1 MAILFKL
8 RRENVTG
15 SCKTMNANG
24 RKILVTVDGSAHAL
38 DTVRY
43 LGWTLPPHGVELVL
57 FCVLN
62 TEPEFFPDNAE
73 SPGAGSASNVTGD
86 WKTQQ
91 RNAIDL
97 FMANASQILVDR
109 GFPREAVKVSIQ
121 ERKVGIARDI
131 IREAQNGYDAVVAGR
146 QGMNPITRL
155 VIGSIA
161 SKLVQSLTFVPLW
174 LVGKAVP
181 SNKMLVAIDASEG
194 SMRAVEHIGRMLG
207 GTKVELTLFR
217 VVRTRKSDVAGQED
231 SKVKSDED
239 SALLRAFEKA
249 SAILEKNGIDHD
261 QISTKVLS
269 GVATRS
275 GCIIAQATNGGY
287 GTIVLGRRGHT
298 EVGEFSMGRVTN
310 KVIQLAGKV
319 AVWVVN

>member
-1 MAILFKL
+1 M
-8 RRENVTG
+8 
-15 SCKTMNANG
+15 
-24 RKILVTVDGSAHAL
+24 
-38 DTVRY
+38 
-43 LGWTLPPHGVELVL
+43 VL
-57 FCVLN
+57 FCVLS
-62 TEPEFFPDNAE
+62 TEPEFFLDDAE
-73 SPGAGSASNVTGD
+73 GPSSGRAWNVTSD

-91 RNAIDL
+91 RNAIDR
-97 FMANASQILVDR
+97 FMANACQILVDR
-109 GFPREAVKVSIQ
+109 GFPREAVRVGIQ

-161 SKLVQSLTFVPLW
+161 SKLVQSLTFVPFW

-181 SNKMLVAIDASEG
+181 SNRMLVAVDASEG
-194 SMRAVEHIGRMLG
+194 SMRAVEHIGRMLSG
-207 GTKVELTLFR
+207 SNVELTLFR
-217 VVRTRKSDVAGQED
+217 VIRSRKSEVAGQED
-231 SKVKSDED
+231 SKAKSDEE
-239 SALLRAFEKA
+239 STLRRAFEKA
-249 SAILEKNGIDHD
+249 FEILEKNGISHD
-261 QISTKVLS
+261 QISTKILS

>member
-1 MAILFKL
+1 
-8 RRENVTG
+8 
-15 SCKTMNANG
+15 MNTNG
-24 RKILVTVDGSAHAL
+24 KKILVALDGSAHAL

-43 LGWTLPPHGVELVL
+43 LSRTLPPHGVEMVL
-57 FCVLN
+57 FCVLS
-62 TEPEFFPDNAE
+62 TEPEFFLDDAE
-73 SPGAGSASNVTGD
+73 GPSSGRAWNVTSD

-91 RNAIDL
+91 RNAIDR
-97 FMANASQILVDR
+97 FMANACQILVDR
-109 GFPREAVKVSIQ
+109 GFPREAVRVGIQ

-161 SKLVQSLTFVPLW
+161 SKLVQSLTFVPFW

-181 SNKMLVAIDASEG
+181 SNRMLVAVDASEG
-194 SMRAVEHIGRMLG
+194 SMRAVEHIGRMLSG
-207 GTKVELTLFR
+207 SNVELTLFR
-217 VVRTRKSDVAGQED
+217 VIRSRKSEVAGQED
-231 SKVKSDED
+231 SKAKSDEE
-239 SALLRAFEKA
+239 STLRRAFEKA
-249 SAILEKNGIDHD
+249 FEILEKNGISHD
-261 QISTKVLS
+261 QISTKILS